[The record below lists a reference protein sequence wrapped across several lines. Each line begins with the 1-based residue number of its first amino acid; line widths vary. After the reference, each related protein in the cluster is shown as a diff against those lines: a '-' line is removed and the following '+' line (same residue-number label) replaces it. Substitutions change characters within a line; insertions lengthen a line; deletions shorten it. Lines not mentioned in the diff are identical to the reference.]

1 MKNFSGIL
9 RGLRLDAGHKTPRR
23 FYLAQGGR
31 AFFGCTY
38 RNYANVEYGRSLP
51 SPALMEKIASALRL
65 DSDDARA
72 RPILTAY
79 LRATLEGT
87 ALFDH
92 ILRALGRGPHSAA
105 DRWSPMRRA
114 LEENVRARAF
124 SLTRD
129 QTDVVAGSVE
139 GHWAFGV
146 LIHDGGWWTPKGLA
160 QATGLRA
167 GRLRRVLEQ
176 LTELGLFERDGD
188 GSYHCRHHGKDFHLA
203 KGGLSQARLDALRR
217 HFVES
222 GEKHGGTKVS
232 RFLCLRASQRELEA
246 YLPQIFEASFK
257 ELGLLSTDE
266 KSEDTAFFQVETVYR
281 KILPF

>member
-1 MKNFSGIL
+1 MKEFSAIL

-23 FYLAQGGR
+23 FFLAQGGR

-51 SPALMEKIASALRL
+51 SPALMEKIAAALRL
-65 DSDDARA
+65 ISDDARA
-72 RPILTAY
+72 RPLLSAY
-79 LRATLEGT
+79 LRALLEGT
-87 ALFDH
+87 SLFDH

-114 LEENVRARAF
+114 LEENVRSRAF

-129 QTDVVAGSVE
+129 QTDAVAGSIE

-146 LIHDGGWWTPKGLA
+146 LIHDGGRWTAKRLA
-160 QATGLRA
+160 QVTGLRA
-167 GRLRRVLEQ
+167 DRLRRVLER
-176 LTELGLFERDGD
+176 LTKLGLFERDSEG
-188 GSYHCRHHGKDFHLA
+188 GYHCRHHGKDFHLA
-203 KGGLSQARLDALRR
+203 KGGMSQARLDALRR

-232 RFLCLRASQRELEA
+232 RFLCLRASERELQA

-266 KSEDTAFFQVETVYR
+266 KSEDTAFFHVEAVYR
-281 KILPF
+281 KILQF